1 MTTKRKGSVSLSLSL
16 LEELAPL
23 NKGGN
28 ISQFVEQILVHY
40 IAEVKRQEQ
49 RYRDIEIIDANAER
63 FRKEAEENLEFQAML

>member
-1 MTTKRKGSVSLSLSL
+1 MTTKRKVSLSLSL

-23 NKGGN
+23 NRSGN
-28 ISQFVEQILVHY
+28 TSQFVEQVLVHY
-40 IAEVKRQEQ
+40 IAEAKRQKQ